1 MKKSLL
7 FVIPSLDAGGAE
19 KSLLNWLS
27 TLDFEQYEVD
37 LFLFKQGGIFQ
48 ALLPKNVK
56 LLDCGKL
63 FTHFAKPLLPSI
75 LWFLSKGKFNI
86 ARARLGFAWIQK
98 KEPNTA
104 KAEQDAWQ
112 FFRKA
117 FPKLDK
123 QYDSAIA
130 FLEKSSTYFIVDNTN
145 ANNKIAWIHTDYSK
159 SKQDPQFDL
168 PYLKQLNSIVTI
180 SPACGESL
188 LQHFPS
194 EAQKI
199 SVIEN
204 ISSATLIE
212 DLSLKIP
219 QDLIALGGQNLIV
232 TVGRLSEEKGMDI
245 AIETAKILKQR
256 EILFNWIIIGDGP
269 ERPKLEQ
276 QIRSN
281 KLQSTVHMLGLQSNP
296 YPYMRA
302 ATIYA
307 QTSRHEGK
315 SIAIDE
321 AMILKK
327 PIVVS
332 NFTTAKDQ
340 IQDGETGVIAEIDP
354 ESLAQKIGS
363 LLENP
368 SLQETLKCNLSK
380 IDHQNEKSIKK
391 FYDLI
396 SARNE

>member
-7 FVIPSLDAGGAE
+7 FVIPSLDVGGAE

-27 TLDFEQYEVD
+27 ALDFDQYEVD

-56 LLDCGKL
+56 ILDCGNL
-63 FTHFAKPLLPSI
+63 FTHFAKPLLLSI
-75 LWFLSKGKFNI
+75 LWFLSKGEFSMAK
-86 ARARLGFAWIQK
+86 ARLRFAWIQK

-104 KAEQDAWQ
+104 KAEQDAWKL
-112 FFRKA
+112 FRKA
-117 FPKLDK
+117 LPKLSK

-130 FLEKSSTYFIVDNTN
+130 FLEKSSTYFIVDNIN

-159 SKQDPQFDL
+159 SKQDPKFDL
-168 PYLKQLNSIVTI
+168 PYLKRLDNIVTI

-188 LQHFPS
+188 LEHFPS
-194 EAQKI
+194 EAHKI
-199 SVIEN
+199 NVIEN

-219 QDLIALGGQNLIV
+219 QDLIPFDGHNLIV

-245 AIETAKILKQR
+245 AIETARILKQR
-256 EILFNWIIIGDGP
+256 GLVFNWIIIGDGP
-269 ERPKLEQ
+269 ERPKLEL

-296 YPYMRA
+296 YPYIRA

-354 ESLAQKIGS
+354 ESLARKISS
-363 LLENP
+363 LLENS

-380 IDHQNEKSIKK
+380 IDHQNDKSIKK

>member
-27 TLDFEQYEVD
+27 ILDFDQYEVD

-48 ALLPKNVK
+48 ALLPQNVK
-56 LLDCGKL
+56 LLDCGDL
-63 FTHFAKPLLPSI
+63 FTNFAKPLLPSI
-75 LWFLSKGKFNI
+75 LWFIIKGKFNI
-86 ARARLGFAWIQK
+86 AKARLGFAWIQK
-98 KEPNTA
+98 KGTNRA
-104 KAEQDAWQ
+104 KAEQQAWKL
-112 FFRKA
+112 FRKA
-117 FPKLDK
+117 LPKFGK

-130 FLEKSSTYFIVDNTN
+130 FLEKSSTYFIVDNIN

-168 PYLKQLNSIVTI
+168 PYLNRLHSIVTI
-180 SPACGESL
+180 SPACNESL
-188 LQHFPS
+188 LQYFPS
-194 EAQKI
+194 EAHKI

-219 QDLIALGGQNLIV
+219 QDLIPLGGQNLIV

-245 AIETAKILKQR
+245 AIETARILKQR
-256 EILFNWIIIGDGP
+256 GFVFNWIIIGDGP
-269 ERPKLEQ
+269 ERPKLEL

-296 YPYMRA
+296 YPYIRA

-340 IQDGETGVIAEIDP
+340 IQDGQTGVIAEIDP

-380 IDHQNEKSIKK
+380 IDHQNDKSIKK